1 MSKIDDFLAKTEP
14 KVPTYLE
21 VEGLS
26 ACCQV
31 CNVQVEEGRYF
42 SGDKILMWICPDGH
56 KSYME
61 NVYL

>member
-14 KVPTYLE
+14 KATYLE

-26 ACCQV
+26 VCCQV
-31 CNVQVEEGRYF
+31 CNDQVETGRYY
-42 SGDKILMWICPDGH
+42 SGEKILSWTCPEGH

-61 NVYL
+61 NFYL